1 MLLEIVV
8 ENGTQA
14 VGQEDEED
22 DEDEAGDADD
32 DDEDDDSESESE
44 NDDDDEVE
52 IGGERGHAPSNS
64 GDDDRQSK
72 SLVRSWIEEDD
83 DVSDIRT
90 GARRAVIST
99 TACFSTSPSQPIRFR
114 RV

>member
-44 NDDDDEVE
+44 NGDDDEVE

-64 GDDDRQSK
+64 GDDGRQSK

-90 GARRAVIST
+90 GVRRAVIST